1 MMSKQQLHEYAL
13 NVHIACH
20 EYAKG
25 GEIAF
30 YALDLLQQ
38 GYTAKA
44 IIEKLKK
51 LLEIAVTANEPY
63 YVDAIDEFIHH
74 VKQHKT
80 PRMQRWVLKSPKQ
93 EMQEL
98 IQQIEAE
105 EDGMEEAV

>member
-13 NVHIACH
+13 NVHVTCH
-20 EYAKG
+20 EYARI

-38 GYTAKA
+38 GYAVKA
-44 IIEKLKK
+44 IVAKLKK
-51 LLEIAVTANEPY
+51 LFEMAVTAKESY

-74 VKQHKT
+74 VKQYKT

-98 IQQIEAE
+98 IQQIES
-105 EDGMEEAV
+105 GKS